1 MRGWPLVWMSAF
13 LSGCAAPPE
22 PPVAATREAGMPGA
36 GGLQEVR
43 EVAGPGRVEP
53 RGGVLELG
61 LELSGRVSRVLVSAG
76 EVVGEGA
83 PLLELDRELELARV
97 ARARADLDAAR
108 ARWDAAGARVAAAV
122 AASDR
127 AESQRVRA
135 ETLAEAGVVT
145 PEELERARAE
155 AATLLAERVR
165 AEADQESERGA
176 RAAAEAALALARAE
190 ERRGT
195 LRAPVGGSILRVN
208 VTPGAVLSG
217 FQPITAVELAPE
229 GPYRVLAEVDEL
241 FAGRV
246 EVGQRARVVDPAT
259 GGEVAS
265 GVVEFVAPAL
275 RRKSLLGDGG
285 GEFEDRRVREVHVRL
300 EDPAGLL
307 LGTRVEVRVEVQEG
321 AGVPTGVGAP
331 PGGGAP

>member
-1 MRGWPLVWMSAF
+1 MKWWPLVWMSAL
-13 LSGCAAPPE
+13 LSGCAGAPE
-22 PPVAATREAGMPGA
+22 PPDAGGEAGVPDAAGA
-36 GGLQEVR
+36 PVDR

-53 RGGVLELG
+53 RGGILELG
-61 LELSGRVSRVLVSAG
+61 LELSGRVSQVLVSVG
-76 EVVGEGA
+76 EVVEEGA
-83 PLLELDRELELARV
+83 ALLELDREVERAQV

-127 AESQRVRA
+127 AGSQQARA
-135 ETLAEAGVVT
+135 ETLAAAGVVT

-155 AATLLAERVR
+155 AATLEAERAR
-165 AEADQESERGA
+165 AEADRESERGA

-195 LRAPVGGSILRVN
+195 LRAPVGGRILRVN

-217 FQPITAVELAPE
+217 FQPVTAVELAPE

-307 LGTRVEVRVEVQEG
+307 LGTRVEVRVEV
-321 AGVPTGVGAP
+321 
-331 PGGGAP
+331 GGGAP